1 MLRTKIRSLAGV
13 AAITALGVAFGGL
26 ALGASPASA
35 ETLREALTKAYNTN
49 PTLTGDRARQR
60 AEDENVP
67 ITRAQALPNAN
78 AQANYTENL
87 VQPANAF
94 NAPERSIS
102 VQGQIQVPIYQG
114 GAVRNGLRAA
124 DRRVDAGRSVLRGT
138 ESSIFSSVV
147 AAYMDVIR
155 DEAIVQL
162 NQANVGVL
170 DVNLQATND
179 RFEVGDLTRTDVAQ
193 SQARLAIARS
203 QLQSAEARLIGS
215 RERYIQVVGSPPG
228 ALQPPPPLPN
238 LPTAPDAAVDT
249 ALADNPDLLAAKQRR
264 EAARFDVGV
273 ANASR
278 LPRLSAVSNGQ
289 YQNYLGT
296 LGTSIPGLSVAQ
308 TQHSATVGLQA
319 TIPIYQGG
327 APSAQVRQA
336 QAREGQSIE
345 GQIEI
350 ERSVISQTRSA
361 YASWQAANEVIA
373 SSETAVSANRLS
385 LEGVRAENSVGTR
398 TILDI
403 LNAEQELLN
412 SQVQL
417 VTARRDAYVAG
428 FTMLAAMGHAEARDL
443 GLDGGPLY
451 DPVTNYKR
459 VRNIIWDWDSDPK
472 PEPVATRTVD
482 TPAQNPSV
490 TPLPKQ

>member
-1 MLRTKIRSLAGV
+1 VVTAKSLFLAG
-13 AAITALGVAFGGL
+13 AAATL
-26 ALGASPASA
+26 ALGATPAAA
-35 ETLREALTKAYNTN
+35 ETLRDALARAYQTN
-49 PTLTGDRARQR
+49 PTMTGDRARQR

-67 ITRAQALPNAN
+67 IARADGLPNAG
-78 AQANYTENL
+78 AQANYTENI
-87 VQPANAF
+87 VNAANAF

-102 VQGQIQVPIYQG
+102 VQGQIEVPIYQG
-114 GAVRNGLRAA
+114 GAVRNGIRAA
-124 DRRVDAGRSVLRGT
+124 DKRVEAGRSVLRGT
-138 ESSIFSSVV
+138 ESSIFNAVV

-193 SQARLAIARS
+193 SQARLATARS
-203 QLQSAEARLIGS
+203 QLQSAQAQLISS
-215 RERYIQVVGSPPG
+215 RERYVQVTGAPPIN
-228 ALQPPPPLPN
+228 LQPPPVLPG
-238 LPTAPDAAVDT
+238 LPASPDAAVET
-249 ALADNPDLLAAKQRR
+249 ALVDNPDLIGAQQQR
-264 EAARFDVGV
+264 EAARYDVGV

-278 LPRLSAVSNGQ
+278 LPRLSAITNGQ

-296 LGTSIPGLSVAQ
+296 LGTSIPGLAVAQ
-308 TQHSATVGLQA
+308 SQRSASIGLQA
-319 TIPIYQGG
+319 TLPLYQGG
-327 APSAQVRQA
+327 APSARVRQA
-336 QAREGQSIE
+336 QARESQAIE
-345 GQIEI
+345 GQIEV
-350 ERSVISQTRSA
+350 ERGVIAQTRSA
-361 YASWQAANEVIA
+361 YASWQAANEVIR

-459 VRNIIWDWDSDPK
+459 VRNIIWDWGSDPK

-490 TPLPKQ
+490 TPLPKN

>member
-1 MLRTKIRSLAGV
+1 MVKAKIRALAGV
-13 AAITALGVAFGGL
+13 AAILS
-26 ALGASPASA
+26 LGATPAAA
-35 ETLREALTKAYNTN
+35 ETLREALIRAYGSN

-67 ITRAQALPNAN
+67 IQRARSLPSAN
-78 AQANYTENL
+78 AQANYTEN
-87 VQPANAF
+87 VAQPANAF
-94 NAPERSIS
+94 NAPERSIA
-102 VQGQIQVPIYQG
+102 VQGQIEVPIYQG

-124 DRRVDAGRSVLRGT
+124 DRRVDAGRAVLRGT
-138 ESSIFSSVV
+138 ESSVFSSVV

-170 DVNLQATND
+170 EVNLQATND

-193 SQARLAIARS
+193 SEARLAIARS
-203 QLQSAEARLIGS
+203 QLQSAESNLIGS
-215 RERYIQVVGSPPG
+215 RERYIQVVGAPPG
-228 ALQPPPPLPN
+228 TLEPPPPLPN
-238 LPTAPDAAVDT
+238 LPGSPDAAVET
-249 ALADNPDLLAAKQRR
+249 ALADNPDLLAAQQRR
-264 EAARFDVGV
+264 EAARYDVGV
-273 ANASR
+273 ANATR
-278 LPRLSAVSNGQ
+278 LPRLSAITNGQ

-296 LGTSIPGLSVAQ
+296 YGTSIPGVSIAQ
-308 TQHSATVGLQA
+308 TQKSASLGLQA

-336 QAREGQSIE
+336 QAREGQAIE

-350 ERSVISQTRSA
+350 ERSVIAQTRSS
-361 YASWQAANEVIA
+361 YASWKAASEVIR
-373 SSETAVSANRLS
+373 SSEAAVSANRLS

-428 FTMLAAMGHAEARDL
+428 FSLLAAMGQAEARDL